1 MTISTFV
8 QMYTCTNLY
17 INVQLK
23 VYCMC
28 SCNSVFKK
36 FLGNEVM
43 NMDNPNNEFS
53 IEEYEK
59 IASSIKVLDLPKA
72 VLAFYNS
79 RLTEIDLYYFTLIL
93 HQEEANKYGLF
104 KDFLTE
110 NDKLLKYKRRL
121 YEKALIRL
129 EAIGLIEQL
138 KHDRRVYYK
147 VTSNGN
153 SLVQLRLDAED
164 SLFNYLIGEIK
175 NTFSDAKPT
184 IL

>member
-1 MTISTFV
+1 
-8 QMYTCTNLY
+8 MYNCICATYLQ
-17 INVQLK
+17 VDK
-23 VYCMC
+23 
-28 SCNSVFKK
+28 FKEI
-36 FLGNEVM
+36 LGNEVM
-43 NMDNPNNEFS
+43 DLDNQNSEFS

-79 RLTEIDLYYFTLIL
+79 RLTEIDLYYFILIL

-147 VTSNGN
+147 VTTNGS
-153 SLVQLRLDAED
+153 SLVKLRMDAED
-164 SLFNYLIGEIK
+164 SLFSYLISEIRS
-175 NTFSDAKPT
+175 TFSNAKPT